1 MDRKLTMW
9 ILVGMV
15 LGVVAGYIAHI
26 SLTQNPQHMEY
37 AVKSFS
43 LLSGIFLNLVK
54 MLVAPL
60 ILSTIVVGIA
70 HMGDSAA
77 LGRIGFRAITWFIIA
92 SLLSIG
98 LGLILVNLFQPG
110 AGLNLTVGTH
120 SVAEVGEV
128 KKLDF
133 FEFVL
138 HVFPKNIFEALA
150 TNNILQI
157 LVFSLFAGVALS
169 ALGEKGKPLV
179 RGAEALA
186 EMMLQITGY
195 VMRFAPF
202 AVFGALAA
210 VVATKGLGILITY
223 GRLVL
228 EFYFGL
234 GLLWAILIGIG
245 AIFLGRR
252 AFSLVRYIR
261 EPVLIAFSTASSEAA
276 LPKLFEQ
283 LDRFGVPR
291 RISGFML
298 PMGYSFNLDGSMM
311 YSSFATIFIA
321 QAYNMNLDWTTQ
333 IAILLTLM
341 ISSKGIAAVPRAS
354 IVVITGTLAMFGL
367 PVEGVALILAIDQF
381 LDMGR
386 TATNVVGNAVA
397 TSVITKWEGMLEE
410 EEPDYVEHPHAPA
423 HTSHGGL
430 RGLDLDESVIAD
442 ERSGSST
449 DQQTGKA

>member
-1 MDRKLTMW
+1 MDKRLTTW
-9 ILVGMV
+9 ILVGMI
-15 LGVVAGYIAHI
+15 LGVVAGYAANRGYSDDPEMLAEIARYFK
-26 SLTQNPQHMEY
+26 M
-37 AVKSFS
+37 
-43 LLSGIFLNLVK
+43 LSDIFLNLVK

-77 LGRIGFRAITWFIIA
+77 LGRIGFRAIAWFIIA
-92 SLLSIG
+92 SLISIG
-98 LGLILVNLFQPG
+98 LGLLLVNLFQPG
-110 AGLNLTVGTH
+110 AGLNLTVGATPT
-120 SVAEVGEV
+120 ADIGEI
-128 KKLDF
+128 KKLDLVDF
-133 FEFVL
+133 IT
-138 HVFPKNIFEALA
+138 HIFPKNAFEAMA

-169 ALGEKGKPLV
+169 AMGEKGKPLV
-179 RGAEALA
+179 RGAESLA

-210 VVATKGLGILITY
+210 VIATKGLGILITF
-223 GRLVL
+223 GTLVA

-234 GLLWAILIGIG
+234 LLLWIILLGIG
-245 AIFLGRR
+245 AIFLQNRIW
-252 AFSLVRYIR
+252 ALIRYIR
-261 EPVLIAFSTASSEAA
+261 EPLLIAFSTASSEAA
-276 LPKLFEQ
+276 MPKLFEQ

-321 QAYNMNLDWTTQ
+321 QAYNMDLSIGTQ

-354 IVVITGTLAMFGL
+354 LVVITATLAMFGL
-367 PVEGVALILAIDQF
+367 PVEGVAIILGIDQF

-397 TSVITKWEGMLEE
+397 TSVITKWEGLLEE
-410 EEPDYVEHPHAPA
+410 REPEFVEHPHAPA
-423 HTSHGGL
+423 NTAHGGA
-430 RGLDLDESVIAD
+430 RGLDLAEDMVTD
-442 ERSGSST
+442 ERSKPT
-449 DQQTGKA
+449 